1 MRVSR
6 ALALFLALV
15 LAFMAAAPALAQ
27 TTAQDAELRPTP
39 AYFAQAVF
47 DLSMAQALARSCS
60 TISVDPVKSAAR
72 AEDLLTELAEDGFD
86 TGAPH
91 EQMADPNAAI
101 AALQT
106 EFAAEYDLQSPSE
119 EEVCGI
125 AGEEMAAASGIGALL
140 VEVAE

>member
-1 MRVSR
+1 MLRLAVIS
-6 ALALFLALV
+6 LALT
-15 LAFMAAAPALAQ
+15 AAPAAAQ
-27 TTAQDAELRPTP
+27 EAALRPTP

-72 AEDLLTELAEDGFD
+72 AETLLAELAEDGFD

-91 EQMADPNAAI
+91 EQMDNPNAAI
-101 AALQT
+101 AELQT
-106 EFAAEYDLQSPSE
+106 AFAERYDLQSPSE
-119 EEVCGI
+119 DEVCGI

-140 VEVAE
+140 VAVAE